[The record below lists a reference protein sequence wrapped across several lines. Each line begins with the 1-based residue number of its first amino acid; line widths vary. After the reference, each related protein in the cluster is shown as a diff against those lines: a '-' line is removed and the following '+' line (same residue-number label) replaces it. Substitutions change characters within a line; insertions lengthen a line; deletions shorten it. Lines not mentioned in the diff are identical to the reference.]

1 MQRLYKIGGVVAISC
16 WLVSSPAQAQTHE
29 SLSGLDKK
37 LAEFLGNEQGAVDGA
52 RGVIDRRLK
61 LRKCPEALQMEKRS
75 EGLAIIKCTS
85 LNWRISVPLTRQS
98 HGSHR
103 VRQSQM
109 MVKRGQ
115 PVLLV
120 ARKSGFLVSRQ
131 MQADR
136 GGRLG
141 EIIPVRATRKSRP
154 ILAEIVG
161 QGRVALPVF

>member
-1 MQRLYKIGGVVAISC
+1 MQKLHKMGGVVAVLC
-16 WLVSSPAQAQTHE
+16 WLLSSPAQAQTLE
-29 SLSGLDKK
+29 SLPGLDKQ
-37 LAEFLGNEQGAVDGA
+37 LAVFLGNEQGAVGGA
-52 RGVIDRRLK
+52 HRAIDRRLK

-75 EGLAIIKCTS
+75 KGLAIVKCPS
-85 LNWRISVPLTRQS
+85 LNWRISVPLMQKG
-98 HGSHR
+98 HGGHR